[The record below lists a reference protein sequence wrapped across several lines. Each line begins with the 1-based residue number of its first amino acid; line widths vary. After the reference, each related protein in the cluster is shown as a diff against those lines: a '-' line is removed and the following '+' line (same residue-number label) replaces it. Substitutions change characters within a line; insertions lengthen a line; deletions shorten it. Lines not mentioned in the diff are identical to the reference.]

1 MNSNLS
7 LSEQPLKGNY
17 AKKDW
22 DRLARFS
29 SIPWKLPTQFP
40 IFSLSA
46 ARCFYLVKDLDE
58 VLALS
63 DRILV
68 MHDGNLI
75 PAETRDRA
83 QIGLLMAGTAA

>member
-1 MNSNLS
+1 MLERRVRRAAI
-7 LSEQPLKGNY
+7 LLISE
-17 AKKDW
+17 
-22 DRLARFS
+22 
-29 SIPWKLPTQFP
+29 
-40 IFSLSA
+40 
-46 ARCFYLVKDLDE
+46 DLDE

>member
-1 MNSNLS
+1 MIRVD
-7 LSEQPLKGNY
+7 K
-17 AKKDW
+17 
-22 DRLARFS
+22 
-29 SIPWKLPTQFP
+29 I
-40 IFSLSA
+40 ISA
-46 ARCFYLVKDLDE
+46 TWIYTGEDLDE

-68 MHDGNLI
+68 IHDGNLI